1 MSTVAE
7 FNPTYTPPGISWTA
21 PEKSR
26 PWMNPP
32 KIVSV
37 EDVCVFYVGA
47 LSNEDLTD
55 SLLEALDT
63 GVTLVAI
70 AEAAMLSNVA
80 NGTHSLDAGILAMPV
95 IIEMLVSVAE
105 MDGLDYDIFPEDAEA
120 REKKPSSR
128 QVRLAIKKAMGEN
141 QPMAEESMPEEEDV
155 RGLMT
160 KPNKG
165 V

>member
-26 PWMNPP
+26 PWLNPP
-32 KIVSV
+32 KVVSV
-37 EDVCVFYVGA
+37 EDVCVFYIGA
-47 LSNEDLTD
+47 LSNEDAID
-55 SLLEALDT
+55 SMLESIDT
-63 GVTLVAI
+63 GVPLIAI
-70 AEAAMLSNVA
+70 AETLMLSNVA
-80 NGTHSLDAGILAMPV
+80 NGTHTLDAGILAMPV
-95 IIEMLVSVAE
+95 IIEMLVSAAE
-105 MDGLDYDIFPEDAEA
+105 MDGVDYDIFPEDAEA
-120 REKKPSSR
+120 REKKPSAR
-128 QVRLAIKKAMGEN
+128 QVKLAIKKAMEQKSTTEE
-141 QPMAEESMPEEEDV
+141 QPVVEETG